1 MKKHINRMLHK
12 GHLTILILSLLFT
25 VTSAQINL
33 REGIV
38 ITLGG
43 DTLSGMIDYRT
54 DAINAQQC
62 VFMANGASAA
72 TTYKP
77 GEIAGYRFL
86 DNGRYYVSR
95 EIPMPDGTNRMMF
108 LEYVLSGQ
116 MSLYYRSSDSDDFFY
131 LEDGIGTLAILKDI
145 PDGSTRTERRKNMA
159 QAIAMLYPCR
169 TAQEL
174 LWEKGTSLAN
184 VIRVVRTYND
194 EVCPDGTCELF
205 QYKSAKTPQADRI
218 RWHLTAQIG
227 YGYFSVSD
235 EFEHCSDRYD
245 PEANKGRKVD
255 KTTHWATNYAIQ
267 SAFGAEFYCPRISP
281 QLLVQLRL
289 SLIQLNLEE
298 RETYTTVRYSLP
310 YKVLQTDVEV
320 KSHKKTFDIL
330 TIKAGP
336 AYEWHRW
343 QYVRPRIGGG
353 LTMCNLYPLGVYAST
368 GICFPTRKGEITCDA
383 DFNTYIPPFT
393 VDKIIYGSISLGY
406 QF

>member
-1 MKKHINRMLHK
+1 MLHK
-12 GHLTILILSLLFT
+12 KHFTTLLWALILSMGIGH
-25 VTSAQINL
+25 AQINL

-38 ITLGG
+38 ITLSG
-43 DTLSGMIDYRT
+43 DTLQGQIDYRT
-54 DAINAQQC
+54 DRINAEQC

-72 TTYKP
+72 TTYLP
-77 GEIAGYRFL
+77 GQIEGYRFL

-95 EIPMPDGTNRMMF
+95 TVPMPDGSHQRLF
-108 LEYVLSGQ
+108 LEFVLRGQ
-116 MSLYYRSSDSDDFFY
+116 LNLYFLRNDGHDFFY
-131 LEDGIGTLAILKDI
+131 LEDATGTLAMFKDI
-145 PDGSTRTERRKNMA
+145 PEAISTHKRRKNLES
-159 QAIAMLYPCR
+159 AIAMLYPSKN
-169 TAQEL
+169 AQKL
-174 LWEKGTSLAN
+174 LWEKGTTLAN
-184 VIRVVRTYND
+184 VTHVVRTYND

-235 EFEHCSDRYD
+235 EFEHCSDIYD